1 MTLGRTAEAL
11 PLLERGFEHQL
22 RVGGPDSEDTLAI
35 TGGYSMALLALGRPK
50 DALALTQPWIDG
62 KLPLDKMSEASKLQ
76 LREMHA
82 NSLIS
87 LNRAPEALEQLDAL
101 LTELRKSGCCDDSIP
116 MVELT
121 RARAQWT
128 AGVDQPAA
136 LEKVEELVVALEA
149 ENDPESLLI
158 TRRGRA
164 WLDER
169 RGKG

>member
-1 MTLGRTAEAL
+1 
-11 PLLERGFEHQL
+11 
-22 RVGGPDSEDTLAI
+22 
-35 TGGYSMALLALGRPK
+35 
-50 DALALTQPWIDG
+50 
-62 KLPLDKMSEASKLQ
+62 
-76 LREMHA
+76 
-82 NSLIS
+82 
-87 LNRAPEALEQLDAL
+87 
-101 LTELRKSGCCDDSIP
+101 